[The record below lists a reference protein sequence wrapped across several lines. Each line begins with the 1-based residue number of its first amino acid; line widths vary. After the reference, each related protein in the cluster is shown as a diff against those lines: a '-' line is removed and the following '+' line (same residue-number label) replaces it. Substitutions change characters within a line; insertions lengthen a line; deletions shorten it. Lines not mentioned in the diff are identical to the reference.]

1 MSLEYLSGDLDLEPL
16 AGYGGVAGRTT
27 VPPGGIVLAC
37 VPCACTEQTSF
48 LRTVSWAG
56 PMVQNPLLSLGF
68 PEFMQEAH
76 THTERTH
83 AKMSS
88 VGMED

>member
-1 MSLEYLSGDLDLEPL
+1 MSLEYLSAGLDLEPL

-27 VPPGGIVLAC
+27 VPLGGIVPAC
-37 VPCACTEQTSF
+37 VLCACTEQTSF

-56 PMVQNPLLSLGF
+56 PVVENPLLSLSF
-68 PEFMQEAH
+68 PKFIQEAH